1 MIQPVQTANARAARQ
16 RLFAFGWL
24 ISTLLLTGCGFQ
36 LREEQQLDDRLRTL
50 YLASERNSDTLRAVR
65 SQLERNGV
73 RLLEQPGPEG
83 LYLQIISEQ
92 QGRRAATLNSRAKTE
107 EYELRSQLVFQVM
120 QSDKT
125 PVLAP
130 VTLIA
135 ERVYGFDEN
144 RVNAKEV
151 EERQLMQ
158 EMRQD
163 LARQLVRRY
172 LALPRVLA
180 QIQHLPGPP
189 STAPAVAAPPAN

>member
-1 MIQPVQTANARAARQ
+1 MTRQALTAGATIARQ
-16 RLFAFGWL
+16 RFVAFGVL
-24 ISTLLLTGCGFQ
+24 LSTLLVTSCGFQ

-50 YLASERNSDTLRAVR
+50 YLAAERNSDTLRTVR

-73 RLLEQPGPEG
+73 RLLEHPGPEG
-83 LYLQIISEQ
+83 LYLQIISENH
-92 QGRRAATLNSRAKTE
+92 GRRAATLNSRAKTE

-120 QSDKT
+120 QADKT
-125 PVLAP
+125 PLLEP

-144 RVNAKEV
+144 QVNAKEV

-180 QIQHLPGPP
+180 QTGQLRGQP
-189 STAPAVAAPPAN
+189 STAPAVTSPTPD